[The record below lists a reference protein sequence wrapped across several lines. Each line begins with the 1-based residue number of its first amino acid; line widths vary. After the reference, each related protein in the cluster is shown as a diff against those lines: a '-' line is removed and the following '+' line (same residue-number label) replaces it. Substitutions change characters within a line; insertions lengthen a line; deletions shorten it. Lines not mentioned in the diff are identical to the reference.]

1 MYKVE
6 MRVGIGN
13 VPLVK
18 IAQLKSRWDMRKGR
32 KRHEETR
39 GLRAIWRDL
48 AVGGNG

>member
-18 IAQLKSRWDMRKGR
+18 IAQLKSRWDMRKR
-32 KRHEETR
+32 RERHEETR
-39 GLRAIWRDL
+39 GLRAIRGNL
-48 AVGGNG
+48 AVGDVG